1 MPHAFLVRNGID
13 LGSLGKPI
21 MFEYDTAGGA
31 VTMFVYPKAW
41 RVRVSEPDR
50 SSKEV
55 ESDLVVSLTEKEV
68 LISDALV
75 AELCIVILNPRTG
88 LWRFIDDDQSITRHS
103 YRQQLWV

>member
-1 MPHAFLVRNGID
+1 MVGRVNALCRHIASSYYSYSILPLKDGD
-13 LGSLGKPI
+13 
-21 MFEYDTAGGA
+21 
-31 VTMFVYPKAW
+31 KAW

-68 LISDALV
+68 LISDALA

-103 YRQQLWV
+103 YRQQLWM